1 MSVRTSV
8 YRPVF
13 ITLFLLWLLVLTG
26 GHRQSV
32 PAVATGNG
40 TPLSREQWQGIRE
53 AHEAWRHKLRADGD
67 GWLAVNR
74 REQLRLRFDRHGF
87 EVEPESGEWRWGLE
101 LEGYGVGI
109 VRSFAVPARVSGRE
123 GRISYD
129 RDGNIEEW
137 VVNDRSRIE
146 HGFTIQARP
155 AGLADN
161 HKARLTLRF
170 RHRGG
175 LRPVESAS
183 GRSLKLGTGNGK
195 SSGSA
200 CLEYRD
206 LRAWDATGREVDAW
220 FEAEGTDHLRLVLDE
235 TEASYPL
242 TIDPTITQ
250 QAYLKAS
257 TNSSDGYGDDLFG
270 SAVAING
277 NTVVIGAPG
286 ERSSATGVN
295 GNQLDNSAD
304 DSGAAYVF
312 VRNGTTWSQQAYL
325 KASNSEKFDRFGGS
339 VSIFGETIVVGAT
352 QEDSAATG
360 INGDQTS
367 NIALE
372 SGAAYVFVRSG
383 TAWSQQAY
391 LKASNSETGDFFGSS
406 VSIHGETIIVGAEL
420 ESSAATGVNGT
431 QSSNG
436 SYSSGAAYVFVR
448 NGTTW
453 SQQAYLKASN
463 TDEGDQFG
471 CAVSINGETA
481 VIGAVLE
488 ASAATGVNGNQ
499 SDNSAALSGAAYVF
513 VRNGATWSQQ
523 GYLKASNAQS
533 GDFFGRSV
541 AIAGDTV
548 LVGAPNEYSAA
559 TGVNGDG
566 SDNSTPEAGAAYVFV
581 RTGLNW
587 SQQAYLK
594 ASQSERG
601 NKFGVA
607 VAVAADTIVVGAGQE
622 SGRARGVNGDQSDIG
637 EISSGAAYVFVRATG
652 GAWSQQ
658 AYLKASNTREYS
670 YFGRAVGIS
679 GETIIVGAEGEPSA
693 TRGINNDTGDHS
705 AENAGAGYSFV
716 RIGSTWSQ
724 QAYLKASNTEEFYG
738 PDYFGHAVAIA
749 GDTVVVGAWG
759 EDSTA
764 IGINGDETATRAP
777 NSGAAY
783 VFVRSGANWTQQAYL
798 KASNT
803 GADDNFGRA
812 VAISGD
818 TIVVGAPDEDSAATG
833 VNGDQSSNRLARSGA
848 AYVFVR
854 SGTAWSQQAYL
865 KASNTGTFD
874 RFGWAVGIAGETVV
888 VGAPNEDS
896 AATGPNGNQADN
908 SQLDSGA
915 VYAFTRSGTTWSQQ
929 SYLKA
934 SNTGSSDNFGVAVAI
949 SGDTVV
955 IGSFGESSNATGV
968 NGNQADDS
976 APDSGA
982 AYVFVRSGVSWNQQA
997 YLKAS
1002 NSRDDSIFGFTVA
1015 ISGSTIVVG
1024 SPLEDNNATGV
1035 NGNQAGG
1042 PLYDSG
1048 AAYVFVRNG
1057 TVWSQQAY
1065 LKASNSGG
1073 DDKFGR
1079 SVAISGETIVIGAD
1093 DEDSLATGVNGD
1105 QSSNLGPDSGAAYLF
1120 TRSGTSWSQGG
1131 YLKSGNSG
1139 GFDNFGFAVGVSINT
1154 VVVGA
1159 SEEDSAVAGINASGA
1174 DNLAEN
1180 SGAAYIFLTDSSRPE
1195 ILSLSPASAPQNSA
1209 AFTLTVNGANFVAGS
1224 QIRWNGIVRATT
1236 FVSAN
1241 RLTASIGAADL
1252 ATAGTFSVT
1261 VANPAPGGE
1270 ISNGATFTVTAPNP
1284 LPALSSL
1291 VPTTVAAGGT
1301 SFTLTVSGSG
1311 FISDSIVR
1319 WNGGSR
1325 TTTLISPTQVTASI
1339 SAGDIATAGTAAIT
1353 VINPSPGGGVS
1364 NSLLFTISGT
1374 DSPVPTIGSISPDSA
1389 FAGDVGFTITV
1400 TGTNFVTGSIVEVD
1414 GMARPTTFINVT
1426 TLTAE
1431 IPEMDIAAPGTRRVG
1446 VRTPPPGGGTSGTLN
1461 LSVSSLPPTLD
1472 SLVPTRVVAGG
1483 TGQTLTIYGKIFFN
1497 GATIRVDGV
1506 ARATVR
1512 VNEYQL
1518 TTTLPASDIARPA
1531 LLSITV
1537 ANPGGAV
1544 SSPLILPVVQRVT
1557 SVSAASYSS
1566 GEQAPDSIIAAFSTG
1581 LATGVEINNT
1591 SPLPT
1596 SLRGTR
1602 VVVTDSAGVSREQ
1615 SLFFVAP
1622 QQVNYHLH
1630 PATARGAAVV
1640 TVYINNDIVALGELT
1655 VGTLAPA
1662 IFTQNASGDGVPAA
1676 YGIRVSGSNVS
1687 AVNILTYDSAQSRW
1701 IPIPID
1707 PGTASEPVYLALF
1720 GTGFRRASGAGG
1732 VVARIGSTSI
1742 PVQFIGATRD
1752 YVGLDQLN
1760 IGPLP
1765 LTLAGSGIQPL
1776 TVSIDG
1782 VSANQ
1787 SRVMQ
1792 LSFASPSTA
1801 SCGTVTDI
1809 DGNAYPTVIIG
1820 AQCWMGEN
1828 LRVTRYREGTVIPLD
1843 ESGGVAGNSPGE
1855 VWSPRT
1861 SGARTIYANTSANLP
1876 VYGYIYNWHA
1886 AADPRGLCP
1895 SGWHLPTDGE
1905 WATLLSALGTNP
1917 GGKLR
1922 STGTSL
1928 WLSPNTGATNES
1940 GFAALP
1946 GGIRSDRGD
1955 FGGIRTIANFWTASR
1970 TDGRGA
1976 VGRFIVVGV
1985 SEVGSDYHGERSGLS
2000 VRCVRK

>member
-1 MSVRTSV
+1 M
-8 YRPVF
+8 
-13 ITLFLLWLLVLTG
+13 LFLFWLLVLTG
-26 GHRQSV
+26 GHRQSGR
-32 PAVATGNG
+32 AVSAGNAK
-40 TPLSREQWQGIRE
+40 TLSPEQWQGIRE
-53 AHEAWRHKLRADGD
+53 AHEAWRHEFRAEGE
-67 GWLAVNR
+67 GWLAANR
-74 REQLRLRFDRHGF
+74 REQLRLRFDRRGF

-109 VRSFAVPARVSGRE
+109 VQSFAAPARVNTSQ
-123 GRISYD
+123 GRISFD

-137 VVNDRSRIE
+137 VVNDRSGIE
-146 HGFTIQARP
+146 HGFTIHQRPEGQA
-155 AGLADN
+155 AG
-161 HKARLTLRF
+161 RLTLRF

-175 LRPVESAS
+175 LRPLGMVS
-183 GRSLKLGTGNGK
+183 GRTVQLGASK
-195 SSGSA
+195 DHRPQVD
-200 CLEYRD
+200 LEYRD
-206 LRAWDATGREVDAW
+206 LRAWDATGREINAW
-220 FEAEGTDHLRLVLDE
+220 FEAEGNEQLNLVLDA
-235 TEASYPL
+235 TDASYPL

-250 QAYLKAS
+250 QAFLKAS
-257 TNSSDGYGDDLFG
+257 TNSSNGYGDDLFG

-295 GNQLDNSAD
+295 GNQLDNSAN

-325 KASNSEKFDRFGGS
+325 KASNSAEFDRFGTAVS
-339 VSIFGETIVVGAT
+339 VFGETIVVGAT

-360 INGDQTS
+360 VNGDQSS
-367 NIALE
+367 NLASE

-383 TAWSQQAY
+383 TIWSQQAY

-420 ESSAATGVNGT
+420 ESGTATGVNGN

-436 SYSSGAAYVFVR
+436 NYSSGAAYVFVR
-448 NGTTW
+448 NGTSW

-463 TDEGDQFG
+463 TGDGDQFG
-471 CAVSINGETA
+471 CSVALSGETA
-481 VIGAVLE
+481 VIGAFLE
-488 ASAATGVNGNQ
+488 GSAATGVNGNQ
-499 SDNSAALSGAAYVF
+499 SDNSAALSGAAYIF
-513 VRNGATWSQQ
+513 VRSGTTWSQQ
-523 GYLKASNAQS
+523 AYLKASNTEL

-541 AIAGDTV
+541 AISGDTV
-548 LVGAPNEYSAA
+548 VVGARNENGGA

-566 SDNSTPEAGAAYVFV
+566 SDNSIPEAGAAYVFV

-594 ASQSERG
+594 ASRNDRG
-601 NKFGVA
+601 NNFGTA
-607 VAVAADTIVVGAGQE
+607 VAVAGETIVIGAGQE

-637 EISSGAAYVFVRATG
+637 EISSGAAYVFVRNGTN
-652 GAWSQQ
+652 WSQQ
-658 AYLKASNTREYS
+658 AYLKSSNTRENS
-670 YFGRAVGIS
+670 YFGKAVGVS
-679 GETIIVGAEGEPSA
+679 GETIIAGAEGEASA
-693 TRGINNDTGDHS
+693 TRGINNDPGDYS
-705 AENAGAGYSFV
+705 AENAGAGYIFV
-716 RIGSTWSQ
+716 RIGSTWTQ

-764 IGINGDETATRAP
+764 TGINGDETATRAQE
-777 NSGAAY
+777 SGAAY

-803 GADDNFGRA
+803 GADDKFGRA

-833 VNGDQSSNRLARSGA
+833 VNGDQSSNGLARSGA

-874 RFGWAVGIAGETVV
+874 RFGWAVGIAGETLV

-908 SQLDSGA
+908 SELDSGA
-915 VYAFTRSGTTWSQQ
+915 VYVFNRSGTTWSQQ

-949 SGDTVV
+949 SGETVV

-1002 NSRDDSIFGFTVA
+1002 NSGDDSIFGFTVA

-1024 SPLEDNNATGV
+1024 SPLEDNNAAGV
-1035 NGNQAGG
+1035 NGNQSGG
-1042 PLYDSG
+1042 ALYDSG

-1105 QSSNLGPDSGAAYLF
+1105 QSSNLGPDSGASYLF

-1131 YLKSGNSG
+1131 YLKSSNSG
-1139 GFDNFGFAVGVSINT
+1139 TFDNFGYAVGISINT

-1174 DNLAEN
+1174 DNFAEN
-1180 SGAAYIFLTDSSRPE
+1180 SGAAYMFLTDSSRPE
-1195 ILSLSPASAPQNSA
+1195 ILSLSPSSAPLNSA
-1209 AFTLTVNGANFVAGS
+1209 AFSLTVNGANFVAGS

-1236 FVSAN
+1236 YVNAT
-1241 RLTASIGAADL
+1241 RLTATISAADL

-1270 ISNGATFTVTAPNP
+1270 ISNEATFTVTAPNP
-1284 LPALSSL
+1284 LPTLTSL
-1291 VPTTVAAGGT
+1291 TPSTVTVGGT
-1301 SFTLTVSGSG
+1301 TFTLTVNGSG
-1311 FISDSIVR
+1311 FINDSVVR
-1319 WNGGSR
+1319 WNGNSR
-1325 TTTLISPTQVTASI
+1325 TTTLVSPTQVTASI
-1339 SAGDIATAGTAAIT
+1339 TASDIATAGTATVT

-1364 NSLLFTISGT
+1364 NSLNLTISGT
-1374 DSPVPTIGSISPDSA
+1374 ASPIPTISSISPDSA

-1400 TGTNFVTGSIVEVD
+1400 TGTNFVSGSIVEVD
-1414 GMARPTTFINVT
+1414 GQGRPTTFINAT

-1431 IPEMDIAAPGTRRVG
+1431 IPATDIAAPGTRRVG
-1446 VRTPPPGGGTSGTLN
+1446 VRTPSPGGGASSTLN

-1472 SLVPTRVVAGG
+1472 SLAPARVIAGG
-1483 TGQTLTIYGKIFFN
+1483 TGQSLTVAGKIFFS
-1497 GATIRVDGV
+1497 GASIRVNGT

-1512 VNEYQL
+1512 LNDYQL
-1518 TTTLPASDIARPA
+1518 TTTLSASDIAMPGR
-1531 LLSITV
+1531 LTITV
-1537 ANPGGAV
+1537 VNPGGAE
-1544 SSPLILPVVQRVT
+1544 SSPLFLPVIQRVA

-1566 GEQAPDSIIAAFSTG
+1566 GEQAPDSILAAFSSG

-1602 VVVTDSAGVSREQ
+1602 VVVTDSAGASRDQ

-1622 QQVNYHLH
+1622 QQINFHLH

-1662 IFTQNASGDGVPAA
+1662 IFTQNASGEGVPAA

-1687 AVNILTYDSAQSRW
+1687 VVNILTYDSAQTRW

-1720 GTGFRRASGAGG
+1720 GTGFRSASGVER
-1732 VVARIGSTSI
+1732 VVARIGTTSI
-1742 PVQFIGATRD
+1742 PIQFIGATRD

-1776 TVSIDG
+1776 SVTIDG

-1787 SRVMQ
+1787 SRVML
-1792 LSFASPSTA
+1792 LSFTSPSTA

-1809 DGNAYPTVIIG
+1809 DGNIYNSVTVG
-1820 AQCWMGEN
+1820 SQCWMKEN
-1828 LRVTRYREGTVIPLD
+1828 LRVTRYRDGSTIPLD
-1843 ESGGVAGNSPGE
+1843 ESGGVAGNSTGE
-1855 VWSPRT
+1855 AWSAHT
-1861 SGARTIYANTSANLP
+1861 TGARTIYANTSDNLP
-1876 VYGYIYNWHA
+1876 TYGYIYNWHA
-1886 AADPRGLCP
+1886 AADTRGLCP
-1895 SGWHLPTDGE
+1895 SGWHLPTDNE
-1905 WATLLSALGTNP
+1905 WATLVTGLGTNP

-1940 GFAALP
+1940 GFSALP

-1955 FGGIRTIANFWTASR
+1955 FGGIRTIANFWTGSR

-1976 VGRFIVVGV
+1976 LGRFTISGV
-1985 SEVGSDYHGERSGLS
+1985 AEVNSDYHGERSGLS
-2000 VRCVRK
+2000 VRCVKN